1 MNTITIELSAED
13 RARLDAILEALKTIT
28 APAQEAQENA
38 GEAKK
43 PEPVK
48 VSPEAVKPAKKA
60 TEATEA
66 TEDAKAPKPAP
77 AHDRRTIKSL
87 AVKKIQAGHRDEV
100 KALIQAYGAEKI
112 DLVPEDKLVAFVA
125 DLEQI
130 GG

>member
-13 RARLDAILEALKTIT
+13 RARLDAIFEALKTLT

-48 VSPEAVKPAKKA
+48 VSTEAEKPAEKA
-60 TEATEA
+60 TAA

-77 AHDRRTIKSL
+77 APAPDRRTIKSL
-87 AVKKIQAGHRDEV
+87 AVKKIQAGPRDEV

-112 DLVPEDKLVAFVA
+112 DLGPEDKLDAFVA
-125 DLEQI
+125 DLEKI

>member
-1 MNTITIELSAED
+1 MNNITIELSAED
-13 RARLDAILEALKTIT
+13 QSRLDAILEALKNIT
-28 APAQEAQENA
+28 APSQEAPEIA
-38 GEAKK
+38 RATKT

-48 VSPEAVKPAKKA
+48 VSTESEKPAEKA
-60 TEATEA
+60 TEDTE
-66 TEDAKAPKPAP
+66 EAKEPKPAP
-77 AHDRRTIKSL
+77 APDRRTIKSL

-125 DLEQI
+125 ELEKI

>member
-28 APAQEAQENA
+28 APAQKAQENA
-38 GEAKK
+38 GEAIK

-48 VSPEAVKPAKKA
+48 VSTESEKPAEKA
-60 TEATEA
+60 TAA

-77 AHDRRTIKSL
+77 EPAPDRRTIKSL
-87 AVKKIQAGHRDEV
+87 AVKKIQTGHRDEV

-112 DLVPEDKLVAFVA
+112 DLVPVDKLVAFVA
-125 DLEQI
+125 DLEKI

>member
-28 APAQEAQENA
+28 APAQEAQTA
-38 GEAKK
+38 AIATKK

-48 VSPEAVKPAKKA
+48 VSTESEKPAEKA
-60 TEATEA
+60 TEAA
-66 TEDAKAPKPAP
+66 EDAKEPKPAHAP
-77 AHDRRTIKSL
+77 DRRTIKSL

-100 KALIQAYGAEKI
+100 KALIHAYGAEKI
-112 DLVPEDKLVAFVA
+112 DMVPEDKLVAFVA
-125 DLEQI
+125 DLEKI

>member
-1 MNTITIELSAED
+1 MNNITIELSAED
-13 RARLDAILEALKTIT
+13 RARLDAILEALKTN
-28 APAQEAQENA
+28 AVPAQEAQTA
-38 GEAKK
+38 ARATKT

-48 VSPEAVKPAKKA
+48 VSPEAENPAEKA
-60 TEATEA
+60 TAA

-77 AHDRRTIKSL
+77 APDRRTIKSL
-87 AVKKIQAGHRDEV
+87 AVKRIQAGHRDEV

-112 DLVPEDKLVAFVA
+112 DLVPEDKLVTFVA

>member
-1 MNTITIELSAED
+1 M
-13 RARLDAILEALKTIT
+13 DAILESLKNIT
-28 APAQEAQENA
+28 APAKEAQTAA
-38 GEAKK
+38 GATKT

-48 VSPEAVKPAKKA
+48 VSTEEEKPADKA
-60 TEATEA
+60 TEN
-66 TEDAKAPKPAP
+66 AKYAKDPKPAP
-77 AHDRRTIKSL
+77 APDRRTVKSL

-125 DLEQI
+125 DLEEI

>member
-13 RARLDAILEALKTIT
+13 RARLDAILEALKTN
-28 APAQEAQENA
+28 AVPAQKAQENA

-48 VSPEAVKPAKKA
+48 VSTESEKPAEKA
-60 TEATEA
+60 TEAA
-66 TEDAKAPKPAP
+66 EDAKEPKTAHAP
-77 AHDRRTIKSL
+77 DRRTIKSL
-87 AVKKIQAGHRDEV
+87 AVKRIQAGHRDEV

>member
-13 RARLDAILEALKTIT
+13 RARLDAILEALKNIT
-28 APAQEAQENA
+28 APAQKAQ
-38 GEAKK
+38 
-43 PEPVK
+43 EPVK
-48 VSPEAVKPAKKA
+48 VSTESEKPAEK
-60 TEATEA
+60 ATEA
-66 TEDAKAPKPAP
+66 TEDAKEPKPAP
-77 AHDRRTIKSL
+77 APDRRTVKSL

-125 DLEQI
+125 DLEKI